1 MKRIYYT
8 PIFFVWVHEAFEQQ
22 GIKDGRTFL
31 SHKFGQNI
39 GKEKYTSLNKTGVV
53 ISIVDFKYVDRDS
66 PVFLKATMKII
77 SGVEPISY
85 GIKGGTSRFSS
96 VNDSIVIENKTAL
109 LLIENSFYN

>member
-53 ISIVDFKYVDRDS
+53 I
-66 PVFLKATMKII
+66 
-77 SGVEPISY
+77 
-85 GIKGGTSRFSS
+85 
-96 VNDSIVIENKTAL
+96 
-109 LLIENSFYN
+109 